1 MTDSERP
8 ILYVNVVV
16 KDASEAVKDRVSKT
30 LHQTPLIPNP
40 VRKVASKHI
49 GRAASD
55 LTPLSH
61 AARILSQGMCQEVPS
76 LMKEQGI
83 VVEVSEAFRDGP
95 YFVLQMQVLYVNAA
109 IMSVETEQISSCYS
123 EWLEWFLAS
132 MGTSYQRSL
141 ESDYLPNL
149 VHKSLANEMPK
160 LLQAKL
166 KENKIQAETNVLKE
180 KAQARYFYQ
189 TLQEVQEQRAAQI
202 KRKNSIKQLCSKIGR
217 NRSGDNN
224 TESTKPMDSFG
235 D

>member
-1 MTDSERP
+1 
-8 ILYVNVVV
+8 
-16 KDASEAVKDRVSKT
+16 
-30 LHQTPLIPNP
+30 
-40 VRKVASKHI
+40 
-49 GRAASD
+49 
-55 LTPLSH
+55 
-61 AARILSQGMCQEVPS
+61 
-76 LMKEQGI
+76 
-83 VVEVSEAFRDGP
+83 
-95 YFVLQMQVLYVNAA
+95 
-109 IMSVETEQISSCYS
+109 
-123 EWLEWFLAS
+123 
-132 MGTSYQRSL
+132 
-141 ESDYLPNL
+141 
-149 VHKSLANEMPK
+149 MPK